1 MSLPKSV
8 VLVGMMGAGKSCIG
22 RRLAAALNLPFID
35 ADREIEEAAGCS
47 IPEFFSRYGEE
58 AFRDG
63 ERRVIQRLLDGPVH
77 VLATGGGA
85 YMDPR
90 TRERIRQRGV
100 AVWLRA
106 DLDLLVRRTSRRN
119 TRPLLEVADPRA
131 RLEALMGERYP
142 VYAEAEII
150 VDSDDSPPESMVDRV
165 IVALQRHFE
174 KPGQTAAAAQGPV
187 A

>member
-1 MSLPKSV
+1 MTLHKSV
-8 VLVGMMGAGKSCIG
+8 VLVGMMGAGKSCVG
-22 RRLAAALNLPFID
+22 RRLAAALNLAFVD

-47 IPEFFSRYGEE
+47 IPEFFSRYGEA

-85 YMDPR
+85 YMDAR
-90 TRERIRQRGV
+90 TRERIRQKGV

-106 DLDLLVRRTSRRN
+106 DLDLLLKRTSRRN
-119 TRPLLEVADPRA
+119 NRPLLDVPDPRA
-131 RLEALMGERYP
+131 RIEALMAERYP
-142 VYAEAEII
+142 IYAEADIT
-150 VDSDDSPPESMVDRV
+150 VDSDESPPEAMVERV
-165 IVALQRHFE
+165 IVALQRHFTE
-174 KPGQTAAAAQGPV
+174 RPQQTPAEQGSV